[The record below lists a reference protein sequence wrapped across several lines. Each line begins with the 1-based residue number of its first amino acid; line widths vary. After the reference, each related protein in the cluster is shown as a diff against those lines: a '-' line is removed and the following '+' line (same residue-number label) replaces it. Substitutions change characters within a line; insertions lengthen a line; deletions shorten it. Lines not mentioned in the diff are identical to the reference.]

1 MKANPDY
8 RKFCQ
13 KILAPPF
20 QKLNAMGKKVCA
32 CWGTE
37 STVPELD

>member
-8 RKFCQ
+8 RKFSP

-20 QKLNAMGKKVCA
+20 QKLNAVGEKGVCMLGDREYGA
-32 CWGTE
+32 
-37 STVPELD
+37 